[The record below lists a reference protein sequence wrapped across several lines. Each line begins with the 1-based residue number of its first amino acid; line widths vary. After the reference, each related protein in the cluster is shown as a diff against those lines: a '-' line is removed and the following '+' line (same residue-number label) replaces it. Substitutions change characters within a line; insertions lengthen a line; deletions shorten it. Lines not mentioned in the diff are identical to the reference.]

1 MPSKAASSGKQ
12 KHPKSRLKFPAA
24 SNQVRS
30 PMMRTLGG
38 GTGADE
44 TVGQIALLAE
54 ADFFKKAAEFLRS
67 LRAEIGKPS
76 LILAAEVGD

>member
-1 MPSKAASSGKQ
+1 
-12 KHPKSRLKFPAA
+12 
-24 SNQVRS
+24 
-30 PMMRTLGG
+30 MMRTLGG

>member
-24 SNQVRS
+24 SNQLGS
-30 PMMRTLGG
+30 PVMRTLGG

-44 TVGQIALLAE
+44 TVGQTALLVQ
-54 ADFFKKAAEFLRS
+54 ADFLKKAAEFLRS
-67 LRAEIGKPS
+67 LRAEIGKQI
-76 LILAAEVGD
+76 LIWVAEVGD